1 MALHAASLSRPAS
14 AFHTTSFHSRQAL
27 QGLCACTLVLG
38 LWAGDASASK
48 PHQHGVANVDIA
60 VDPGRIS
67 LRLDI
72 PLDNLLGFE
81 RAPRTDAERAQAQT
95 VVKQLSDAATVVR
108 LDSAAGCSVARV
120 ALVSAELGLPA
131 DGQGQ
136 KDAHAHGDHKHDH
149 THDHKHG
156 DKHGHKHG
164 DKDSGHADL
173 VADYEFSCTDTG
185 KARSVTLGLFEAF
198 PRLRRIE
205 VQTATP
211 RGQLKAVL
219 ARPNNRVSL
228 AR

>member
-1 MALHAASLSRPAS
+1 MVPSAVVPPRCALAWRVALASV
-14 AFHTTSFHSRQAL
+14 
-27 QGLCACTLVLG
+27 CTLALLSTVP
-38 LWAGDASASK
+38 AMAQ
-48 PHQHGVANVDIA
+48 PHQHGVANLDIA

-81 RAPRTDAERAQAQT
+81 RAPRTDAERSQAEV
-95 VVKQLSDAATVVR
+95 VVKQLSDAVQMVR
-108 LDSAAGCSVARV
+108 VDSAAGCRVSRV

-131 DGQGQ
+131 GGAGAEP
-136 KDAHAHGDHKHDH
+136 KAGHDH
-149 THDHKHG
+149 SHDKKHG
-156 DKHGHKHG
+156 A
-164 DKDSGHADL
+164 KDSGHADL
-173 VADYEFSCTDTG
+173 VADYEFTCTDTG
-185 KARSVTLGLFEAF
+185 KARAVTLGLFEAF

-219 ARPNNRVSL
+219 ARPNGRVAL